1 MIYKNINTNIKTNN
15 NDDDKGNKIKFG
27 KINLCLYSINIVCC
41 LWEAELFSLKEK
53 KSSVYDPILLRFK
66 INFI

>member
-1 MIYKNINTNIKTNN
+1 MI
-15 NDDDKGNKIKFG
+15 DDKGNKIKFG
-27 KINLCLYSINIVCC
+27 KINLCLYSINILCC